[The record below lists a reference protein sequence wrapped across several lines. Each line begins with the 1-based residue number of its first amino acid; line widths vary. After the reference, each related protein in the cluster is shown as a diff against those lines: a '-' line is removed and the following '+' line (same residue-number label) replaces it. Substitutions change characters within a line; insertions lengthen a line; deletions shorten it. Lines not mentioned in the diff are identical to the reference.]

1 MFLKGIFFILNEN
14 VNVIF
19 THQKCVT
26 ETSKQAYS
34 DFVVDVDELISVFD
48 GFKVLSF
55 YQFFLISLL
64 FIIVCKFDKMFL
76 V

>member
-1 MFLKGIFFILNEN
+1 MFLKWIFFILNEN

-34 DFVVDVDELISVFD
+34 DFVVDVDEPISVFD

-55 YQFFLISLL
+55 YHFFKYRYYLLL
-64 FIIVCKFDKMFL
+64 FASLIKCF
-76 V
+76 

>member
-19 THQKCVT
+19 IHQKCVT

-55 YQFFLISLL
+55 YHFF
-64 FIIVCKFDKMFL
+64 
-76 V
+76 

>member
-14 VNVIF
+14 ENVIF
-19 THQKCVT
+19 THQKCFT

-34 DFVVDVDELISVFD
+34 DFVVDVDGLISVFD